1 MNNMFSNFTNGRGGR
16 RRKRNKSYY
25 IGLLMLFIICVIYLI
40 LYPELGNLPGAEDT
54 SYEGGTIVSP
64 EEFYGEGTGS
74 GVVSPEEFYGEGY
87 GSSEA
92 STEETVDTAGDFDST
107 EAQIVSYEQID
118 NEYTFKYPDRLTSHY
133 EKHGISMGFSSEEE
147 YLAGANALIKNPS
160 ALHKTEAEDG
170 DDIYYL
176 EATDEIVFVSKDGFI
191 RTYFICD
198 GKDYFDRQ

>member
-1 MNNMFSNFTNGRGGR
+1 MNNMFSNFTNGKGRG

-40 LYPELGNLPGAEDT
+40 LYPELGNLPGSEDS

-64 EEFYGEGTGS
+64 EEFYGDGTGS
-74 GVVSPEEFYGEGY
+74 GVVSPEEFYGSLDVNSGD
-87 GSSEA
+87 SEE
-92 STEETVDTAGDFDST
+92 SEH
-107 EAQIVSYEQID
+107 IVSPEEFYVSSGSETD
-118 NEYTFKYPDRLTSHY
+118 FEYNFKHPDRLYSHY
-133 EKHGISMGFSSEEE
+133 EKHGIGMGFVNENE
-147 YLAGANALIKNPS
+147 YLAAANALIKNPE

-176 EATDEIVFVSKDGFI
+176 EATNEIVFVSKEGYI
-191 RTYFICD
+191 RTYYICS